1 MRMLESFDYNEM
13 KFKEETKISTNN
25 IENKFINEEMLLQ
38 SLYKK
43 IKINKNTKAYNFFPY
58 NDIRIECYCK

>member
-38 SLYKK
+38 SL
-43 IKINKNTKAYNFFPY
+43 
-58 NDIRIECYCK
+58 